1 LYVSAT
7 HSAVSS
13 ALVVEKEIKQKE
25 KTMKQQFLVYF
36 VSEVL
41 MGSKKF
47 YSEMKNIWYVV
58 IMSSQ
63 KLRHYFEAH
72 TIKVLTNLSLNDI
85 FSNRDSSERTSKWA
99 MELSEYIIDFE
110 KRSAIKSQVLADF
123 VAEWMEPG
131 SATEGEVPETPWVVY
146 YDGAWGSTGARVAAV
161 LLSPSGI
168 KLCYTTTMQFNNE
181 SDKCTNNIAEYD
193 AMLLGLRKF
202 RAIGVQ
208 KCILCTDSKV
218 VAG

>member
-1 LYVSAT
+1 
-7 HSAVSS
+7 
-13 ALVVEKEIKQKE
+13 
-25 KTMKQQFLVYF
+25 
-36 VSEVL
+36 
-41 MGSKKF
+41 
-47 YSEMKNIWYVV
+47 
-58 IMSSQ
+58 
-63 KLRHYFEAH
+63 
-72 TIKVLTNLSLNDI
+72 LNDI
-85 FSNRDSSERTSKWA
+85 FSNRDRSERTSKWA

-123 VAEWMEPG
+123 MAEWMEPG
-131 SATEGEVPETPWVVY
+131 SATEGEVPKTPWVVY

-168 KLCYTTTMQFNNE
+168 KLCYATRMQFNNE

-193 AMLLGLRKF
+193 DMLLGLRKF

-218 VAG
+218 VAGQIEKRVHYQGTHPREIFGSHQKKENYFKRFTI

>member
-1 LYVSAT
+1 LRGSAKVDWGAEQQQAFDDLKRYIKHLLTLSSPEQGQHLILYVSAT

-13 ALVVEKEIKQKE
+13 ALVVEKEIKQKD
-25 KTMKQQFLVYF
+25 KIMKRQFLVYF

-47 YSEMKNIWYVV
+47 YSEMKNICYVV

-99 MELSEYIIDFE
+99 MELLEYIIDFE

-123 VAEWMEPG
+123 VAEWMELV
-131 SATEGEVPETPWVVY
+131 SVTEGEVPETPWVVY
-146 YDGAWGSTGARVAAV
+146 YDGAWGQQG
-161 LLSPSGI
+161 P
-168 KLCYTTTMQFNNE
+168 E
-181 SDKCTNNIAEYD
+181 
-193 AMLLGLRKF
+193 
-202 RAIGVQ
+202 
-208 KCILCTDSKV
+208 
-218 VAG
+218 